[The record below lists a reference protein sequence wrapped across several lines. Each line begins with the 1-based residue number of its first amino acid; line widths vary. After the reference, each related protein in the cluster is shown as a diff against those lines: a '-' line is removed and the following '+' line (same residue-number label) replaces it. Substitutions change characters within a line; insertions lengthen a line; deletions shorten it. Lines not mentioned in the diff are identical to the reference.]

1 MNLRLGVGL
10 LAATIAI
17 VAASAGGCSRTNNVD
32 QSTELDVGQQC
43 SGPDDKGCGQGAVC
57 ALGFCRLGCTTDAAC
72 PQGAICVGDQA
83 PFGCSLPAELAC
95 SSSQP
100 CASSA
105 LECGIDGVCRLP
117 CKADADCS
125 RNEHHCIAGSCVGDG
140 ERAYPTWS
148 ACAVGAT
155 RCDGT
160 SFQECNVS
168 APGWVEA
175 ANCGASQCTMPEGRC
190 IESVVN
196 GGFAGPALELTIN
209 GDALYWFDALGQF
222 MTSALKPGSAP
233 MPAFDL
239 KSMDA
244 ESHRLNGPLVAV
256 VGYDGTNTFAQM
268 YRVDGTPL
276 IDVKTGTDPQ
286 AEPRL
291 PMPTTA
297 GLFWIE
303 SIDQQSMPTPALM
316 YLSLTDTTP
325 TELGNLPETATYET
339 QRFCTLGDSLY
350 FLTAG
355 QLYRASAEAG
365 LEGPLDAGAG
375 SDIVCRKND
384 VVIAS
389 ATGLS
394 SRTPDGKS
402 TPLLQHPF
410 SSGGKGAAVMTLA
423 GDHVLAFDAQQSLI
437 AADLVT
443 GEVRTL
449 AVLGANTSIG
459 VDALTANETHAFL
472 AGWQPNM
479 APGSAPRIVRVDWQ

>member
-1 MNLRLGVGL
+1 VGL

-17 VAASAGGCSRTNNVD
+17 VAASAAGCSRTNNVD

-140 ERAYPTWS
+140 ERSYPTWS

-168 APGWVEA
+168 APGWVET
-175 ANCGASQCTMPEGRC
+175 ANCGASQCTMPAGRC

-196 GGFAGPALELTIN
+196 GGFAGPPNQLTVN
-209 GDALYWFDALGQF
+209 GDALYWFDSAGQF
-222 MTSALKPGSAP
+222 QTSALEPGSAP

-256 VGYDGTNTFAQM
+256 VGYDGTNNFAQM
-268 YRVDGTPL
+268 YRVDSTQL
-276 IDVKTGTDPQ
+276 IDVKTPAADSARDP
-286 AEPRL
+286 RF
-291 PMPTTA
+291 PMPTSA
-297 GLFWIE
+297 GLFWVE
-303 SIDQQSMPTPALM
+303 STDKQSMASTALM
-316 YLSLTDTTP
+316 YLGLMDNTP
-325 TELGNLPETATYET
+325 TELGSLPQGAGVETL
-339 QRFCTLGDSLY
+339 RFCSLGDAVY

-355 QLYRASAEAG
+355 QLYRASADAG
-365 LEGPLDAGAG
+365 VEGPLGAGAG
-375 SDIVCRKND
+375 SDIACRKND
-384 VVIAS
+384 VIIAS

-394 SRTPDGKS
+394 SLTADGKS
-402 TPLLQHPF
+402 TQLLQHPF
-410 SSGGKGAAVMTLA
+410 GNGGKGLAVMTLA

-437 AADLVT
+437 GADLVT

-449 AVLGANTSIG
+449 ALLGANTAVG
-459 VDALTANETHAFL
+459 VDALAANETHAFL